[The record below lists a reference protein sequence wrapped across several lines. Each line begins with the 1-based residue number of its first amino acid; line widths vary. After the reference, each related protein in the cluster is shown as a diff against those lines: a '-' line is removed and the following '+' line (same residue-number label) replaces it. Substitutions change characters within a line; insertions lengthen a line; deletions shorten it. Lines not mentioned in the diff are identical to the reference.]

1 LGVSFKAAM
10 RVGAPGAGAR
20 DREPPRRDERCCA
33 TGGERESIDV
43 FEDTLKR

>member
-10 RVGAPGAGAR
+10 RVAAPGAR